1 MVVVPAPGGA
11 AGGGSDAAGVVVA
24 AAVSGSVGGGA
35 KRGGSRVKGSWTPEE
50 DDLLRAAVARHG
62 ARNWSVISAEIPG
75 RSGKSCR
82 LRWCNQLSP
91 GVERRPFTPE
101 EDALIVAAH
110 AQYGNKWATIARMLH
125 GRTDN
130 SVKNHWNSTLRRQR
144 RAAAAAAANANG
156 GALAMRPLAVAASGT
171 PPPAVP
177 LRHLL
182 PDPESASLPPAMA
195 PPCVVPFRP
204 LDLKD
209 GGGGGED
216 DQDDEEE
223 EEEFEDE
230 DGSSEDSVLMPPPKK
245 RPCLGG
251 AGIAHPSLLGA
262 AAKKPEQHTA
272 KALELPTPPPPAA
285 EPLTSLT
292 LSLPGGGGGGAV
304 PVIPAAQ
311 GAAASVDGT
320 ARMRARLEQDCPWL
334 LPVMRQ
340 MICEEVH
347 RHLQGGNGNAPC
359 CSLVAPPAAA
369 AAGADGND

>member
-11 AGGGSDAAGVVVA
+11 AGGGSDAGVVVSAA
-24 AAVSGSVGGGA
+24 AAVSGSVGGA

-156 GALAMRPLAVAASGT
+156 ALAMRPLAVAAAGN

-209 GGGGGED
+209 DGGGED
-216 DQDDEEE
+216 EEDDEE

-251 AGIAHPSLLGA
+251 VGAGHAHPSLLGA

-272 KALELPTPPPPAA
+272 KPLEPPTPQAPAA

-292 LSLPGGGGGGAV
+292 LSLPGAGGGGGAV
-304 PVIPAAQ
+304 PVTPEPQ
-311 GAAASVDGT
+311 GAAAAVASVDGT

-347 RHLQGGNGNAPC
+347 RHLQGGNGNAP
-359 CSLVAPPAAA
+359 PAAA
-369 AAGADGND
+369 ASGND